1 MILVIDIVLH
11 LVSSITNLSPD
22 VKLESSRALE
32 GEDLVLDAEIVLC
45 ALLLPVRQPRVPVR
59 VPVEL
64 ARVDAGDLLPET
76 GLRFSRIRTC
86 RHDDGHKQED
96 EGQEVGHPLLSRPL

>member
-1 MILVIDIVLH
+1 MISVIDIVLY

-22 VKLESSRALE
+22 VKLEPSRALE
-32 GEDLVLDAEIVLC
+32 GEDLVLDAEVILC
-45 ALLLPVRQPRVPVR
+45 ALLLPVRQPWVPVR

-64 ARVDAGDLLPET
+64 ARVDAGDLLPEA
-76 GLRFSRIRTC
+76 GLRFSRVWTC

-96 EGQEVGHPLLSRPL
+96 KGQEVGHPLLLRPL

>member
-22 VKLESSRALE
+22 VKLEPSRALE
-32 GEDLVLDAEIVLC
+32 GEDLVLDAKIVLG
-45 ALLLPVRQPRVPVR
+45 ALLLLVRQPWVPVR

-64 ARVDAGDLLPET
+64 ARVDAGDLLPEA
-76 GLRFSRIRTC
+76 GLSFSRIRTC
-86 RHDDGHKQED
+86 RHDDRHKQED

>member
-1 MILVIDIVLH
+1 MILVINICLY

-22 VKLESSRALE
+22 VKLEPSRALE
-32 GEDLVLDAEIVLC
+32 GEDLVLDAEVVLC
-45 ALLLPVRQPRVPVR
+45 ALLLPIRQPRVPVR

-64 ARVDAGDLLPET
+64 ARVDAGDLLPEA
-76 GLRFSRIRTC
+76 GLSFSGVWTC

>member
-1 MILVIDIVLH
+1 MILVIDIVLY

-22 VKLESSRALE
+22 VKLEPSRALE
-32 GEDLVLDAEIVLC
+32 GEDLVLDAKVVLG
-45 ALLLPVRQPRVPVR
+45 ALLLSVRQPRVPVR

-64 ARVDAGDLLPET
+64 ARVDAGDLLPEA
-76 GLRFSRIRTC
+76 GLRFSRIWTC

>member
-1 MILVIDIVLH
+1 MTLVIDIVLY

-22 VKLESSRALE
+22 VKLEPSRALE
-32 GEDLVLDAEIVLC
+32 GEDLVLDAKIVLC
-45 ALLLPVRQPRVPVR
+45 TLLLPVRQSRVPVW

-64 ARVDAGDLLPET
+64 ARVDAGDLLPEA
-76 GLRFSRIRTC
+76 GLRFSRIRTS